1 MKKWLS
7 NKFEIKCNFDIS
19 ITFQLIIR
27 EAMSKTECGKE
38 EGEINEKDRD
48 CDGEG
53 HLYGNFSDY
62 YSFNGDLGRVE
73 KVKDVIMEMEKER
86 KEEYYVLDIGCNSG
100 VLTFE
105 LLKMCLQAMKNIHIL
120 GIDID
125 EKLICKAKENIPSD
139 LKV

>member
-1 MKKWLS
+1 
-7 NKFEIKCNFDIS
+7 
-19 ITFQLIIR
+19 
-27 EAMSKTECGKE
+27 MSKAERGKE

-53 HLYGNFSDY
+53 HLYGNFCDY

-73 KVKDVIMEMEKER
+73 KVKDIIMEMEKER

-105 LLKMCLQAMKNIHIL
+105 LLKMCLQTMKNIHIL

-125 EKLICKAKENIPSD
+125 EKLICKTKENIPSD